1 MFKTYKPIKMDFTH
15 TAFNPEV
22 IMNSGQVFRM
32 TKDDFGFYTA
42 CSGDKAITF
51 RNPKGKE
58 WLFYCSPE
66 DWSSFWF
73 QYFDLNT
80 DYSIPNRKIQ
90 TGKDNFLKNALSFG
104 YGMRILHQ
112 DLWETII
119 TFIISQQNNIPKIQK
134 TVNILCERYG
144 HPEILQHDSV
154 GSLRTYFT
162 FPKAADFANLS
173 LSELTDG
180 TMLGYRA
187 EYILKLSKDVQSH
200 RFALNKIQSESYDD
214 ALKRLLEV
222 KGIGPKVGNCVALY
236 GLHHLNSYPID
247 TWMEKIIRQ
256 DYKDYTIKSYMDW
269 LHRRYHGYE
278 GYIQQLQ
285 FYYKRNWK

>member
-1 MFKTYKPIKMDFTH
+1 MFETHKPIKMDLTH
-15 TAFNPEV
+15 TAFNPDT
-22 IMNSGQVFRM
+22 IMRSGQVFRM

-51 RNPKGKE
+51 RNPRNQE
-58 WLFYCSPE
+58 WLFYCSRE
-66 DWSSFWF
+66 DWCNFWF
-73 QYFDLNT
+73 HYFDFIT

-90 TGKDNFLKNALSFG
+90 TGKDDFLKNALSFG
-104 YGMRILHQ
+104 YGMRILKQ
-112 DLWETII
+112 DLWETIV

-144 HPEILQHDSV
+144 HPEIVQYGGV

-162 FPKAADFANLS
+162 FPTPADFADLS
-173 LSELTDG
+173 LSELSEG

-187 EYILKLSKDVQSH
+187 EYILKLSRDVQKH
-200 RFALNKIQSESYDD
+200 RFALKKIQSESYDD

-247 TWMEKIIRQ
+247 TWMEKIIKQ

-269 LHRRYHGYE
+269 LHRRYRGYE

-285 FYYKRNWK
+285 FYYKRIWG